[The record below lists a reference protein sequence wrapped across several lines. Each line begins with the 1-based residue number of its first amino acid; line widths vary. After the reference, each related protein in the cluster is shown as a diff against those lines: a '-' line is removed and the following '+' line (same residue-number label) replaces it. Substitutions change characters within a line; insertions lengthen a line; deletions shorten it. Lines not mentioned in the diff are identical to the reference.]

1 MTRRREKRPTVND
14 ANLLFTGVPQ
24 RFSHLSAGV
33 SRPLAKHATLTQPYR
48 LIIIVID
55 ALYIFQAIHNVQ
67 W

>member
-1 MTRRREKRPTVND
+1 LGVEVMSRRREKRPTVND

-33 SRPLAKHATLTQPYR
+33 CRPLAKHATLTQPYR

-55 ALYIFQAIHNVQ
+55 ALYILSVI
-67 W
+67 